1 MYLQRMTYDLRVF
14 VFEHVGFHIP
24 DDLMSE
30 KLRELRSLHNI
41 TLNISQSIISK
52 SLDNLR
58 DVKERDIDRMALQC
72 PHGVL

>member
-1 MYLQRMTYDLRVF
+1 MTYDLRVF
-14 VFEHVGFHIP
+14 VFEHVSFHIP